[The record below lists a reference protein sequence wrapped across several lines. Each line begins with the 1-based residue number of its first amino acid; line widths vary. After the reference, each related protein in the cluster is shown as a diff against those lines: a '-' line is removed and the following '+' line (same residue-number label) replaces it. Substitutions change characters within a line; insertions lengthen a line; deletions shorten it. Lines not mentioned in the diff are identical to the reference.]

1 MGYYIETPAVHG
13 KAQWIADNY
22 EGEKLTFLPASYS
35 DIPEGKALIG
45 IVDNGIFEAAGFCFS
60 EQEFAT
66 FADPQDHR
74 PKTWVLIGRTEAELA
89 SGFFRPQGSFP
100 DYSVLDP
107 QSVKDAAAK
116 VRANARA
123 GENSRETVA
132 RMSREGSL

>member
-22 EGEKLTFLPASYS
+22 EGEKLTFL
-35 DIPEGKALIG
+35 
-45 IVDNGIFEAAGFCFS
+45 
-60 EQEFAT
+60 
-66 FADPQDHR
+66 
-74 PKTWVLIGRTEAELA
+74 
-89 SGFFRPQGSFP
+89 
-100 DYSVLDP
+100 
-107 QSVKDAAAK
+107 KDAAAK